1 MPRRSPLRARVRLA
15 LEPLEHRRLLTTL
28 AGAHIFY
35 NGSWFDGN
43 DTGANAADDGAIAPD
58 KSAFFSSVLFDV
70 LPLTA
75 NLTTDS
81 NPRVFGDKVVW
92 QGTGGADGGTDDEIF
107 YFDGNT
113 IIQLTENT
121 VPDRNP
127 EISELGIVWERGNGT
142 TQEIIFWN
150 GSETPLTANAVFDG
164 ESSISNNR
172 VSWQQGSGN
181 GLEIWSWD
189 GVNPPANISN
199 NAVVDVQ
206 SYADAGQVIWVTDSV
221 PNRKVLRYDGN
232 STTILGTSEFSI
244 EDPRSDGVYAAWES
258 FKAGTTNDRE
268 IYFYNGAI
276 VDRLT
281 TNSFSDFDPQ
291 VSDGNVTWWG
301 GIFNDFQIS
310 LYDGNSVREI
320 STGIRNQFPQIDGR
334 NVVWQGFDGSDDEI
348 FLWDGYKVT
357 QLTDNTVNDTRPF
370 ISGNHIVWQ
379 AAASGV
385 GTSQEIMHTY
395 FTHEVATPDNI
406 TSYSRGINGIMV
418 DLADLPP
425 DTVLTAA
432 DFRFRIGADNSPED
446 WSDAPP
452 PSSIMM
458 RPGEGQGGST
468 RVTITWE
475 NNAISNT
482 WLEVVVKGN
491 DSTGEFNLNTGLT
504 ASEIFYFGNRIGDTF
519 IDSPPTVVTTT
530 AADELAARFNT
541 AINQPLTSPYDFDR
555 NRIVSAGDQLVAR
568 FNVGLLN
575 KLDLRSPAEVP
586 EEALAS
592 AAATSDSGLAFALT
606 VAANAAEEA
615 DARALAYAE
624 SWRPTRRRTNA

>member
-1 MPRRSPLRARVRLA
+1 MPRHLPLRARLH

-28 AGAHIFY
+28 AGARIFY

-43 DTGANAADDGAIAPD
+43 DTAANAADDGAIALD
-58 KSAFFSSVLFDV
+58 KSAFFSNVLFDV
-70 LPLTA
+70 QPLTA
-75 NLTTDS
+75 NPTTDS

-92 QGTGGADGGTDDEIF
+92 QGTGGTDAGTDDEIF

-113 IIQLTENT
+113 IIQLTENS

-150 GSETPLTANAVFDG
+150 GSESALTSNAVFDG
-164 ESSISNNR
+164 ESSISSQR
-172 VSWQQGSGN
+172 VSWQQGSGAA
-181 GLEIWSWD
+181 LEIWSYD
-189 GVNPPANISN
+189 GVNPPINISN

-221 PNRKVLRYDGN
+221 PNRKVLRFNGN
-232 STTILGTSEFSI
+232 STAILGTSEYSI
-244 EDPRSDGVYAAWES
+244 EDPRSDGVYAAWEG

-268 IYFYNGAI
+268 IYFYNG
-276 VDRLT
+276 VVLTRLT
-281 TNSFSDFDPQ
+281 TNTFGDFDPQ
-291 VSDGNVTWWG
+291 ISDGNVAWWG

-310 LYDGNSVREI
+310 LYDGNTVREI
-320 STGIRNQFPQIDGR
+320 STGIRNQFPQLDGR
-334 NVVWQGFDGSDDEI
+334 NVVWQGYDGQDDEI

-379 AAASGV
+379 AASSGV

-395 FTHEVATPDNI
+395 FTHETATVANI

-418 DLADLPP
+418 DLADLPAE
-425 DTVLTAA
+425 TVLTAD
-432 DFRFRIGADNSPED
+432 DFRFRVGANNAPES
-446 WSDAPP
+446 WADAPA
-452 PSSIMM
+452 PSAITM

-468 RVTITWE
+468 RITITWE
-475 NNAISNT
+475 NGAIKNT
-482 WLEVVVKGN
+482 WLEVVARGN

-504 ASEIFYFGNRIGDTF
+504 TSEIFYFGNRIGDTF
-519 IDSPPTVVTTT
+519 IDSPPTVATTT
-530 AADELAARFNT
+530 AADELAARFNPGF
-541 AINQPLTSPYDFDR
+541 NQPLTNPYDFDR
-555 NRIVSAGDQLVAR
+555 NRAVSAGDQLIAR
-568 FNVGLLN
+568 NNQGLLF

-586 EEALAS
+586 AGILV
-592 AAATSDSGLAFALT
+592 ATDADDSGIAFALAI
-606 VAANAAEEA
+606 AAKASEDAEA
-615 DARALAYAE
+615 SSPLTATN
-624 SWRPTRRRTNA
+624 WRPARFRR